1 MASLAAARAIRCSA
15 ARRPFGAGT
24 IPSFHLQGRLS
35 FIHTTSMVKQAVPT
49 TTSSSSS
56 SSSLSSPSSS
66 SLPAA
71 PPESNEITRF
81 ANRGSNAQSLM
92 EPKNKMEYVLATLDK
107 IVNWAHQ
114 VSLSSG

>member
-1 MASLAAARAIRCSA
+1 
-15 ARRPFGAGT
+15 
-24 IPSFHLQGRLS
+24 
-35 FIHTTSMVKQAVPT
+35 MVKQAVPT

-56 SSSLSSPSSS
+56 SLSSSPPSSSLSSPSSSSS

-71 PPESNEITRF
+71 PPESNDITRF

-114 VSLSSG
+114 ANDVRIGVLRCRNDAHGGSEV